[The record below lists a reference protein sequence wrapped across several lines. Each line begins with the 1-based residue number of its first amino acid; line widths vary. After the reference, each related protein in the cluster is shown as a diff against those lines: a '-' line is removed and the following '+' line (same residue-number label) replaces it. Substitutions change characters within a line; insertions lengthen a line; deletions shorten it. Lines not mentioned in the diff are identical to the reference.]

1 VTAEL
6 LAGLLAGYSV
16 AIPVGPIGAYLVQLT
31 ARTSL
36 RVGAAAA
43 LGVATV
49 DGVYAAAAML
59 GGAALADALS
69 PALDALRWA
78 SVAVLVAV
86 AARTIW
92 SGLHRPTGQLPGA
105 SPRRALGPARA
116 YATLAGLTAVNPG
129 TVIYFVA
136 LVVGLRSSGTPTA
149 LGQALFVAAVL
160 AASASWQLVLACGGA
175 LLGRALTSDRGRRL
189 TALVSGALIGAL
201 ALQLAIT

>member
-1 VTAEL
+1 MTAEL

-16 AIPVGPIGAYLVQLT
+16 AIPVGPVGAYLVELT

-69 PALDALRWA
+69 PALGVLRWV
-78 SVAVLVAV
+78 SVAVLIAV
-86 AARTIW
+86 AALTIW
-92 SGLHRPTGQLPGA
+92 SGLRRPAGQLAGA
-105 SPRRALGPARA
+105 GSPRAFGPARA

-136 LVVGLRSSGTPTA
+136 LVVGLRSSGTSSA

-160 AASASWQLVLACGGA
+160 VASASWQLILACGGA
-175 LLGRALTSDRGRRL
+175 LLGRALTGDRGRRRA
-189 TALVSGALIGAL
+189 ALASGALIGVL
-201 ALQLAIT
+201 ALKLALS